1 METIKLSDEKE
12 IEYASNLLNTAIK
25 EFNKRNYSMSI
36 NLLNEA
42 KSTFKNSKLDNL
54 MSLCLSLE
62 GALNYI
68 NDKHNYEDS
77 LNLLEDAKYL
87 ATYSQN
93 HTAKT
98 FCEYV
103 LGIIYKLDN
112 SLDLAKIHLANAKNL
127 AFKSDELNLLDNIT
141 NELNEITIESNKLLA
156 NKRDPMVALVKIGQ
170 SVSAETNID
179 ELIRVIAEE
188 TKEAIQADRCT
199 VFLYDKNNNELWS
212 KVALG
217 MENSE
222 IRFPADKGLAG
233 HCVKTGETI
242 NIKDAYNDSR
252 FNPEVDNKTGYK
264 TKTILC
270 MPIKNLQNEIVGAFQ
285 VLNKIDGYFT
295 DEDEDLLVAI
305 GSSAG
310 IALENAQL
318 FKTQQKMLEEQK
330 IVFESFI
337 ETLAASI
344 DARDK
349 ITAGHSSRVR
359 MYSSLIAKKM
369 GLSGREVE
377 IIEKA
382 ATLHDIG
389 KIGIRDSVLQKEGRL
404 TDEEYKHI
412 QSHVVITHDILQ
424 KIHMSDDFKKVTEIA
439 CSHHERF
446 DGNGYYR
453 SLHGTDIPLGGRIL
467 AVSDVFDAI
476 TSKRHYRDKMPIVK
490 VMGIL
495 KQDSGTHFD
504 GDVVEVFMS
513 LSCDKVIQVF
523 LTENHLELKPEDQTF
538 LAQYTMNDLYNTL
551 KLDPDT
557 LDNTQQNFISLF
569 NTYYYGHEII
579 RDLDND

>member
-1 METIKLSDEKE
+1 MNNTGLSEYQNT
-12 IEYASNLLNTAIK
+12 EYAQNLLNTAVK
-25 EFNKRNYSMSI
+25 EFNKKNFDMCKNLVNEAQPTLKNDNDGARMSI
-36 NLLNEA
+36 CFAIKAAMEYFED
-42 KSTFKNSKLDNL
+42 KSK
-54 MSLCLSLE
+54 
-62 GALNYI
+62 
-68 NDKHNYEDS
+68 YEDA
-77 LNLLEDAKYL
+77 LTMLEDAKYL
-87 ATYSQN
+87 ASYTQDHN
-93 HTAKT
+93 AKT

-103 LGIIYKLDN
+103 SGLIYKAEKN
-112 SLDLAKIHLANAKNL
+112 YNLARLYFTNAKNL
-127 AFKSDELNLLDNIT
+127 AFKGDDFNLLDLIT
-141 NELNEITIESNKLLA
+141 ENLNDIQTISDGIFA
-156 NKRDPMVALVKIGQ
+156 NRRDPLVALVKIGQ

-179 ELIRVIAEE
+179 SLLRVIAEE

-199 VFLYDKNNNELWS
+199 VFLFDKEHNELWS

-252 FNPEVDNKTGYK
+252 FNPEIDYQTGYK

-270 MPIKNLQNEIVGAFQ
+270 MPIKNLQQKIIGAFQ

-318 FKTQQKMLEEQK
+318 FKNQQKMLDEQK
-330 IVFESFI
+330 VVFESFI

-359 MYSSLIAKKM
+359 MYSSLIAKAM
-369 GLSGREVE
+369 NLSDKDVN

-412 QSHVVITHDILQ
+412 QSHVKITHDILQ
-424 KIHMSDDFKKVTEIA
+424 KIHMSEDFKKVAEIA
-439 CSHHERF
+439 CSHHEKF
-446 DGNGYYR
+446 DGTGYYR
-453 SLHGTDIPLGGRIL
+453 HNSGKDIPLGGRIL
-467 AVSDVFDAI
+467 AVADVFDAI
-476 TSKRHYRDKMPIVK
+476 TSKRHYRDKMPIEK

-495 KQDSGTHFD
+495 LKDSGTHFD
-504 GDVVEVFMS
+504 GSIVDVFMN
-513 LSCDKVIQVF
+513 LHCDDIIKVF
-523 LTENHLELKPEDQTF
+523 LTENHLELKPEDGEF
-538 LAQYTMNDLYNTL
+538 LSKYTMKDLYETMQ
-551 KLDPDT
+551 KDPET
-557 LDNTQQNFISLF
+557 LDNVQQNFISLF
-569 NTYYYGHEII
+569 NTYYYGQITK
-579 RDLDND
+579 DTKND

>member
-1 METIKLSDEKE
+1 MTNTELTELKDK
-12 IEYASNLLNTAIK
+12 EYAESLLNTAVK
-25 EFNKRNYSMSI
+25 EFNKKNYSMCK

-42 KSTFKNSKLDNL
+42 EPTFKNSKNGEKISICFALK
-54 MSLCLSLE
+54 
-62 GALNYI
+62 GALEYI
-68 NDKHNYEDS
+68 VDKNSYQEALD
-77 LNLLEDAKYL
+77 LLEDAKFL
-87 ATYSQN
+87 AAYTQN
-93 HTAKT
+93 HEAKT
-98 FCEYV
+98 FVEYV
-103 LGIIYKLDN
+103 LGNIYKLEK
-112 SLDLAKIHLANAKNL
+112 SYDLAKLHFTNAKNL
-127 AFKSDELNLLDNIT
+127 AFKGDNLNLLDLIT
-141 NELNEITIESNKLLA
+141 ENLEEIQSISQGLLS
-156 NKRDPMVALVKIGQ
+156 NKRDPLVALVKIGQ

-179 ELIRVIAEE
+179 SLLKVIAEE

-199 VFLYDKNNNELWS
+199 VFLFDKENNELWS

-217 MENSE
+217 LDNSE

-252 FNPEVDNKTGYK
+252 FNPEIDYKTGYK

-270 MPIKNLQNEIVGAFQ
+270 MPIKNLQQKIIGAFQ
-285 VLNKIDGYFT
+285 VLNKLEGYFT

-330 IVFESFI
+330 IVFDSFI

-359 MYSSLIAKKM
+359 MYSSLIAKAM
-369 GLSGREVE
+369 GLPDDEVS

-404 TDEEYKHI
+404 TDDEYKHI
-412 QSHVVITHDILQ
+412 QSHVEITHDILQ
-424 KIHMSDDFKKVTEIA
+424 KIHMSADFKKIAEIA
-439 CSHHERF
+439 CSHHEKF
-446 DGNGYYR
+446 DGTGYYR
-453 SLHGTDIPLGGRIL
+453 HNNGNDIPLGGRIL

-490 VMGIL
+490 VMSIL
-495 KQDSGTHFD
+495 LKDSGTHFD
-504 GDVVEVFMS
+504 SNVVDVFMN
-513 LSCDKVIQVF
+513 LKCDSIIKVF
-523 LTENHLELKPEDQTF
+523 LTENHLELKQEDGEF
-538 LAQYTMNDLYNTL
+538 LAKYTMKNLYDTMQL
-551 KLDPDT
+551 EPDT

-569 NTYYYGHEII
+569 NTYYYGQFEK
-579 RDLDND
+579 DTVND

>member
-1 METIKLSDEKE
+1 METINLSENKE
-12 IEYASNLLNTAIK
+12 IEYASNLINTAIK
-25 EFNKRNYSMSI
+25 EFNKNNFSMCE

-42 KSTFKNSKLDNL
+42 QPIFRNTNNGSKTA
-54 MSLCLSLE
+54 LCLALK
-62 GALNYI
+62 GALSYLKDKNNYKTAL
-68 NDKHNYEDS
+68 D
-77 LNLLEDAKYL
+77 LLEDAKYL
-87 ATYSQN
+87 ALYTQDC
-93 HTAKT
+93 TAKT
-98 FCEYV
+98 FVEYI
-103 LGIIYKLDN
+103 LGIIHKYEKSYELSKSYFN
-112 SLDLAKIHLANAKNL
+112 NAKNL
-127 AFKSDELNLLDNIT
+127 AFKQDDLNLLDRIT
-141 NELNEITIESNKLLA
+141 EELNEVQAMSQGLLS
-156 NKRDPMVALVKIGQ
+156 NKRDPLVALVKIGQ
-170 SVSAETNID
+170 SISAETNID

-199 VFLYDKNNNELWS
+199 VFLFDKEHNELWS

-217 MENSE
+217 LENSE

-252 FNPEVDNKTGYK
+252 FNPEIDNQTGYK

-270 MPIKNLQNEIVGAFQ
+270 MPIKNLQQEIIGAFQ
-285 VLNKIDGYFT
+285 VLNKLEGCFS

-318 FKTQQKMLEEQK
+318 FKKQKEMLDEQK
-330 IVFESFI
+330 VIFESFI

-359 MYSSLIAKKM
+359 MYSSLIAKAM
-369 GLSGREVE
+369 NMTDREVQ

-412 QSHVVITHDILQ
+412 QSHVEITHDILQ

-439 CSHHERF
+439 CSHHEKF

-453 SLHGTDIPLGGRIL
+453 SLKGTDIPLGGRIL

-476 TSKRHYRDKMPIVK
+476 TSKRHYRDKMPIEK
-490 VMGIL
+490 VLDIL
-495 KQDSGTHFD
+495 KKDSGTHFD
-504 GDVVEVFMS
+504 GDVVEVFMG
-513 LSCDKVIQVF
+513 LSCESIIKVF
-523 LTENHLELKPEDQTF
+523 LTENHLVLKPEDGEF
-538 LAQYTMNDLYNTL
+538 LAKYTMEDLYKTL
-551 KLDPDT
+551 KLEPDT

-579 RDLDND
+579 RDTNND

>member
-1 METIKLSDEKE
+1 METTSLSENKE
-12 IEYASNLLNTAIK
+12 IEYASNLINTAIK
-25 EFNKRNYSMSI
+25 EFNKNNFSMCE

-42 KSTFKNSKLDNL
+42 QPIFRNTNNGSKIA
-54 MSLCLSLE
+54 LCLALK
-62 GALNYI
+62 GAIDYLKDKNNYKI
-68 NDKHNYEDS
+68 ALD
-77 LNLLEDAKYL
+77 LLEDAKYL
-87 ATYSQN
+87 ALYNQDSI
-93 HTAKT
+93 AKT
-98 FCEYV
+98 FVEYI
-103 LGIIYKLDN
+103 LGIIYKCEKSYELSKLHFN
-112 SLDLAKIHLANAKNL
+112 NARNL
-127 AFKSDELNLLDNIT
+127 AFKQDDLNLLDRLT
-141 NELNEITIESNKLLA
+141 EELNEVQAMSQGLLA
-156 NKRDPMVALVKIGQ
+156 NKRDPLVALVKIGQ
-170 SVSAETNID
+170 SISAETNID

-199 VFLYDKNNNELWS
+199 VFLFDKEHNELWS

-217 MENSE
+217 LENSE

-252 FNPEVDNKTGYK
+252 FNPEIDFKTGYK

-270 MPIKNLQNEIVGAFQ
+270 MPIKNLQQEIIGAFQ
-285 VLNKIDGYFT
+285 VLNKLEGCFS

-318 FKTQQKMLEEQK
+318 FKKQKEMLDEQK
-330 IVFESFI
+330 VIFESFI

-359 MYSSLIAKKM
+359 MYSSLIAKARHM
-369 GLSGREVE
+369 TDREVQ

-404 TDEEYKHI
+404 TNEEYKHI
-412 QSHVVITHDILQ
+412 QSHVEITHDILQ

-439 CSHHERF
+439 CSHHEKF

-453 SLHGTDIPLGGRIL
+453 SLKGNDIPLGGRIL

-476 TSKRHYRDKMPIVK
+476 TSKRHYRDKMPIEK
-490 VMGIL
+490 VLDIL
-495 KQDSGTHFD
+495 KKDSGTHFD
-504 GDVVEVFMS
+504 GDVVKVFMG
-513 LSCDKVIQVF
+513 LSCESIIKVF
-523 LTENHLELKPEDQTF
+523 LTENHLVLKPEDGEF
-538 LAQYTMNDLYNTL
+538 LAKYTMEDLYQTL
-551 KLDPDT
+551 KLEPDT

-579 RDLDND
+579 RDTNND

>member
-1 METIKLSDEKE
+1 MTNTE
-12 IEYASNLLNTAIK
+12 ITELKDTEYAESLLNTAVK
-25 EFNKRNYSMSI
+25 EFNKKNYSMCKS
-36 NLLNEA
+36 LLNEA
-42 KSTFKNSKLDNL
+42 EPTFQNAKNSEKTSICFALK
-54 MSLCLSLE
+54 
-62 GALNYI
+62 GALEYI
-68 NDKHNYEDS
+68 VDKNSYQEALDLLEDAKFLATYTQNHEAKTFVEYVLGSIYKLEKSYDLAKLHFTNAKNMAFKGDS
-77 LNLLEDAKYL
+77 LNLLDLITENL
-87 ATYSQN
+87 EEIQSISQ
-93 HTAKT
+93 
-98 FCEYV
+98 
-103 LGIIYKLDN
+103 G
-112 SLDLAKIHLANAKNL
+112 
-127 AFKSDELNLLDNIT
+127 LL
-141 NELNEITIESNKLLA
+141 S
-156 NKRDPMVALVKIGQ
+156 NKRDPLVALVKIGQ

-179 ELIRVIAEE
+179 SLLKVIAEE

-199 VFLYDKNNNELWS
+199 VFLFDKEHNELWS

-252 FNPEVDNKTGYK
+252 FNPEIDYKTGYK

-270 MPIKNLQNEIVGAFQ
+270 MPIKNLQQKIIGAFQ
-285 VLNKIDGYFT
+285 VLNKLEGYFT

-330 IVFESFI
+330 IVFDSFI

-359 MYSSLIAKKM
+359 MYSSLIAKAM
-369 GLSGREVE
+369 GLSDEEVS

-404 TDEEYKHI
+404 TDDEYKHI
-412 QSHVVITHDILQ
+412 QSHVEITHDILQ
-424 KIHMSDDFKKVTEIA
+424 KIHMSADFKKIAEIA
-439 CSHHERF
+439 CSHHEKF
-446 DGNGYYR
+446 DGTGYYR
-453 SLHGTDIPLGGRIL
+453 HNNGNDIPLGGRIL

-495 KQDSGTHFD
+495 LKDSGTHFD
-504 GDVVEVFMS
+504 SQVVDVFMN
-513 LSCDKVIQVF
+513 LKCDSIIRVF
-523 LTENHLELKPEDQTF
+523 LTENHLELKSEDCEF
-538 LAQYTMNDLYNTL
+538 LAQYTMKNLYDTMQL
-551 KLDPDT
+551 EPDT

-569 NTYYYGHEII
+569 NTYYYGQFEK
-579 RDLDND
+579 DTVND

>member
-1 METIKLSDEKE
+1 MNNIGLSENKET
-12 IEYASNLLNTAIK
+12 EYSANLLITAVK
-25 EFNKRNYSMSI
+25 EFNKKNYSMCES
-36 NLLNEA
+36 LLSEA
-42 KSTFKNSKLDNL
+42 KPTFQAKNDGARVSICLAMQGVMQYVNDKNSYDDA
-54 MSLCLSLE
+54 M
-62 GALNYI
+62 
-68 NDKHNYEDS
+68 
-77 LNLLEDAKYL
+77 NLLEDAKYL
-87 ATYSQN
+87 ATFTQDHS
-93 HTAKT
+93 AKT
-98 FCEYV
+98 FIEYV
-103 LGIIYKLDN
+103 YGVINNLEKNY
-112 SLDLAKIHLANAKNL
+112 DLAKLHFVNAKNA
-127 AFKSDELNLLDNIT
+127 AFKADELNLLDYIT
-141 NELNEITIESNKLLA
+141 EYLNDIQSISSGLLSNK
-156 NKRDPMVALVKIGQ
+156 KDPLVALVKIGQ

-179 ELIRVIAEE
+179 ELIRVVAEE
-188 TKEAIQADRCT
+188 TKGAIQADRCT
-199 VFLYDKNNNELWS
+199 VFLHDKENNELWS

-217 MENSE
+217 IENSE

-252 FNPEVDNKTGYK
+252 FNPEIDYKTGYK

-270 MPIKNLQNEIVGAFQ
+270 MPIKNLNQEIIGAFQ
-285 VLNKIDGYFT
+285 VLNKLEGYFT

-318 FKTQQKMLEEQK
+318 FKTQQEMFEEQK

-359 MYSSLIAKKM
+359 MYSSLIAKAM
-369 GLSGREVE
+369 GLPDEEVN

-412 QSHVVITHDILQ
+412 QSHVQITHDILN

-439 CSHHERF
+439 CSHHEKL
-446 DGNGYYR
+446 DGSGYYR
-453 SLHGTDIPLGGRIL
+453 DLSGREIPLGGRIL

-476 TSKRHYRDKMPIVK
+476 TSKRHYRDKMPIEK

-495 KQDSGTHFD
+495 LKDSGSHFD
-504 GDVVEVFMS
+504 ENVVKTFMG
-513 LSCDKVIQVF
+513 LSCNSIIGVF
-523 LTENHLELKPEDQTF
+523 LTENHLELQKQDEEF
-538 LAQYTMNDLYNTL
+538 LAQYTMEDLYNTF
-551 KLDPDT
+551 KLEPDT
-557 LDNTQQNFISLF
+557 LDNVQQNFISLF
-569 NTYYYGHEII
+569 NTYYYGQIV
-579 RDLDND
+579 RDTDND

>member
-1 METIKLSDEKE
+1 METIKLSGEKE

-25 EFNKRNYSMSI
+25 EFNKKNYSMSI

-42 KSTFKNSKLDNL
+42 KTTFKNSKLDNL

-62 GALNYI
+62 GALDYI
-68 NDKHNYEDS
+68 NDKNNYEES

-103 LGIIYKLDN
+103 LGCIYKLDN
-112 SLDLAKIHLANAKNL
+112 NKDLAKIYLTNAKNL
-127 AFKSDELNLLDNIT
+127 AFKSDELNLLDSIT
-141 NELNEITIESNKLLA
+141 NELNDLSVSTNKLLA

-199 VFLYDKNNNELWS
+199 VFLYDKKNNELWS

-285 VLNKIDGYFT
+285 VLNKLDGYFT

-330 IVFESFI
+330 VVFESFI

-369 GLSGREVE
+369 GLTDREVE

-453 SLHGTDIPLGGRIL
+453 SLHGADIPLGGRIL

-490 VMGIL
+490 VMDIL

-504 GDVVEVFMS
+504 GDVVKVFMS
-513 LSCDKVIQVF
+513 LSCDKIIQVF
-523 LTENHLELKPEDQTF
+523 LTENHLELKPEDQKF
-538 LAQYTMNDLYNTL
+538 LAQYTMNDLYDTL

-557 LDNTQQNFISLF
+557 LDNTQQNFVSLF

>member
-1 METIKLSDEKE
+1 MNTTNLVENKETEQAANILE
-12 IEYASNLLNTAIK
+12 TAIK
-25 EFNKRNYSMSI
+25 EFNKKNYSLCK
-36 NLLNEA
+36 NLVSQAEP
-42 KSTFKNSKLDNL
+42 TFKQNNDGAKTA
-54 MSLCLSLE
+54 MCYAIE
-62 GALNYI
+62 GALEYI
-68 NDKHNYEDS
+68 EDKTKYEDA
-77 LNLLEDAKYL
+77 LTLVEDAKYL
-87 ATYSQN
+87 AVYTQN
-93 HTAKT
+93 HDAKT
-98 FCEYV
+98 FIEYI
-103 LGIIYKLDN
+103 LGSIYKADKN
-112 SLDLAKIHLANAKNL
+112 YDLAKLHFTNAKNL
-127 AFKSDELNLLDNIT
+127 AFKEDNLNLLDKVTECINDIQ
-141 NELNEITIESNKLLA
+141 EISKGLLT
-156 NKRDPMVALVKIGQ
+156 NKRDPLVALVKIGQ

-179 ELIRVIAEE
+179 DLIKVIAEE

-199 VFLYDKNNNELWS
+199 VFLFDKVHNELWS

-222 IRFPADKGLAG
+222 IRFPAEKGLAG

-252 FNPEVDNKTGYK
+252 FNPEIDFQTGYK

-270 MPIKNLQNEIVGAFQ
+270 MPIKNLQQEIIGAFQ
-285 VLNKIDGYFT
+285 VLNKNEGYFT

-318 FKTQQKMLEEQK
+318 FKTQQEMLDEQK

-359 MYSSLIAKKM
+359 MYSSLIARAMK
-369 GLSGREVE
+369 LSENEVT

-389 KIGIRDSVLQKEGRL
+389 KIGIRDAVLQKEGRL

-412 QSHVVITHDILQ
+412 QGHVEITHDILQ

-439 CSHHERF
+439 CSHHEKF
-446 DGNGYYR
+446 DGSGYYR
-453 SLHGTDIPLGGRIL
+453 HLSGKEIPLGGRIL

-490 VMGIL
+490 VMSIL
-495 KQDSGTHFD
+495 LKDSGTHFD
-504 GDVVEVFMS
+504 GDIVKVFMD
-513 LSCDKVIQVF
+513 LKCDSVIKVF
-523 LTENHLELKPEDQTF
+523 LTENHLELKPEDGEF
-538 LAQYTMNDLYNTL
+538 LSHYTMQNLY
-551 KLDPDT
+551 DT
-557 LDNTQQNFISLF
+557 LQLEPDSLDETQQNFVSLF
-569 NTYYYGHEII
+569 NTYYYGQIEK
-579 RDLDND
+579 DTVND

>member
-1 METIKLSDEKE
+1 MDIVSLTETKDA
-12 IEYASNLLNTAIK
+12 EYAKNLLYTAVK
-25 EFNKRNYSMSI
+25 EFNKQNYSMCKS
-36 NLLNEA
+36 LLSEA
-42 KSTFKNSKLDNL
+42 QPTFRNNNDGAKAAICLAIEGFLEYADNKN
-54 MSLCLSLE
+54 
-62 GALNYI
+62 
-68 NDKHNYEDS
+68 NYEDT

-87 ATYSQN
+87 ALYTQN
-93 HTAKT
+93 HEAKT
-98 FCEYV
+98 FIEYV
-103 LGIIYKLDN
+103 LGIIYKTEK
-112 SLDLAKIHLANAKNL
+112 SFDLAKLHLTNAKNL
-127 AFKSDELNLLDNIT
+127 AFKGDKLNLLDLITEHLENIQ
-141 NELNEITIESNKLLA
+141 EASNGLLS
-156 NKRDPMVALVKIGQ
+156 NKRDPLVALVKIGQ

-179 ELIRVIAEE
+179 QLIRVIAEE

-199 VFLYDKNNNELWS
+199 VFLFDKEHNELWS

-217 MENSE
+217 IENSE

-252 FNPEVDNKTGYK
+252 FNPEIDYKTGYK

-270 MPIKNLQNEIVGAFQ
+270 MPIKNLQQKIIGAFQ
-285 VLNKIDGYFT
+285 VLNKLDGYFT
-295 DEDEDLLVAI
+295 EEDEDLLVAI

-359 MYSSLIAKKM
+359 MYSSLIAKAM
-369 GLSGREVE
+369 NLPDNEVN

-389 KIGIRDSVLQKEGRL
+389 KIGIRDAVLQKEGRL

-412 QSHVVITHDILQ
+412 QSHVEITHDILQ
-424 KIHMSDDFKKVTEIA
+424 KIHMSDDFKKVAEIA
-439 CSHHERF
+439 CSHHEKF
-446 DGNGYYR
+446 DGTGYYR
-453 SLHGTDIPLGGRIL
+453 HNSGLEIPLGGRIL

-476 TSKRHYRDKMPIVK
+476 TSKRHYRDKMPIEK
-490 VMGIL
+490 VISIL
-495 KQDSGTHFD
+495 LKDSGTHFD
-504 GDVVEVFMS
+504 KSVVDIFMQ
-513 LSCDKVIQVF
+513 LHCDSIIKVF
-523 LTENHLELKPEDQTF
+523 LTENHLELKPEDCEF
-538 LAQYTMNDLYNTL
+538 LSKYTMTDLYDIL
-551 KLDPDT
+551 KMEPDT

-569 NTYYYGHEII
+569 NTYYYGQFVE
-579 RDLDND
+579 DTAND